1 MAHPNEAV
9 VLRFLEALPK
19 RDLETIEEL
28 LADDVVWHWAGRGP
42 LSGEYRGKDR
52 FSEFSASLGRMI
64 GEPGAKHRVEL
75 HDIVANDEHTIVL
88 WTRIAERG
96 AATIESHGG
105 ACTTSSTG
113 RSRRSGWSTETSTPP
128 TSSSHDAD
136 GLLAV
141 GGGRRSMSPA
151 VRR

>member
-96 AATIESHGG
+96 AATLESPGVGVYHLLDGKI
-105 ACTTSSTG
+105 
-113 RSRRSGWSTETSTPP
+113 TEVWVV
-128 TSSSHDAD
+128 HEDQHAAD
-136 GLLAV
+136 EFF
-141 GGGRRSMSPA
+141 S
-151 VRR
+151 